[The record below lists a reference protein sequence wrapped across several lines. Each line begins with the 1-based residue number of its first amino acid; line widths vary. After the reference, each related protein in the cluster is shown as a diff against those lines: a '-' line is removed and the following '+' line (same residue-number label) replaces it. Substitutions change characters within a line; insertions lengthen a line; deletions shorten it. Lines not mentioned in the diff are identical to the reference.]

1 MNKCN
6 EENRQEAELWTTGEK
21 LVRKEGR
28 SPQVA
33 KSSAQD
39 PETLRMGEKA
49 RAWGEGLGQGQAI
62 KRGLNFMLNLLRS
75 SC

>member
-21 LVRKEGR
+21 VVRKEGR

-33 KSSAQD
+33 KSSSQD
-39 PETLRMGEKA
+39 PETLHVGEKA
-49 RAWGEGLGQGQAI
+49 RAWGEGLG
-62 KRGLNFMLNLLRS
+62 
-75 SC
+75 